1 MVLLLDV
8 DFVPFTDGLKALQG
22 PVDRLTREGQRSKRA
37 YVVPAFERTGFFLL
51 SFVLSF
57 LLSLR
62 ATLFP
67 HPFPSSPLSLPF
79 LLCISLQQL
88 ALNSRACIYVHV
100 CVPVFVDT
108 GP

>member
-1 MVLLLDV
+1 MLLLDV

-67 HPFPSSPLSLPF
+67 HPFPSSPLPRLP
-79 LLCISLQQL
+79 LLLGVFEARLLSP
-88 ALNSRACIYVHV
+88 AVACTSIRTKTHHW
-100 CVPVFVDT
+100 
-108 GP
+108 